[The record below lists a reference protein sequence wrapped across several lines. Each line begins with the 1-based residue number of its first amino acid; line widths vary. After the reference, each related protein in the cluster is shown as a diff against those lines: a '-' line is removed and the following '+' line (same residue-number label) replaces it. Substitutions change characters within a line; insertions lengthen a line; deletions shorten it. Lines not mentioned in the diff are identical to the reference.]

1 MGLFDIFSKNEA
13 STYKWN
19 FIESTEALSF
29 VIEQSENK
37 TVVLVKHSTRCGI
50 SASVLRKLE
59 AKIAEIEYPD
69 HLFCMI
75 KVIENREV
83 SNEVVS
89 RFGVQHESPQLLVL
103 KNKAVQRHGSH
114 YDVLTIDF

>member
-59 AKIAEIEYPD
+59 AKIGESEYPD

-103 KNKAVQRHGSH
+103 KNKAVQQHGSH
-114 YDVLTIDF
+114 YNMLEINF

>member
-1 MGLFDIFSKNEA
+1 
-13 STYKWN
+13 
-19 FIESTEALSF
+19 
-29 VIEQSENK
+29 
-37 TVVLVKHSTRCGI
+37 
-50 SASVLRKLE
+50 
-59 AKIAEIEYPD
+59 
-69 HLFCMI
+69 MI